1 MPSVHVLCW
10 KECLE
15 VERLSNQ
22 VVIVLDI
29 LFATS
34 TIVHACHEG
43 VDSVWPA
50 VDRAEALVF
59 ASGVSRSVLA
69 GEYLADSLPGF
80 APATPLALANQALRG
95 NTLIY
100 CTTNGTVALRR
111 AGSAAAV
118 YAGAL
123 LNGAALIRHVV
134 REHPAAPV
142 LIVCSGSVGRFN
154 LEDFYGA
161 GHLVAH
167 FMSYA
172 AYDCNDAATAAM
184 LLYRGCDA
192 RTALLTSRVG
202 GMMQQR
208 SLQHEVEYAAQLDVL
223 DVVPR
228 LEGNRLR
235 CSVCPR

>member
-22 VVIVLDI
+22 IVIVLDI

-34 TIVHACHEG
+34 TVVHACHEG

-50 VDRAEALVF
+50 VDRAEALTL
-59 ASGVSRSVLA
+59 AAGMSRPVLA

-80 APATPLALANQALRG
+80 APATPLALGNQALRG

-111 AGSAAAV
+111 AASAAAV

-123 LNGAALIRHVV
+123 LNGAALVEHVV
-134 REHPAAPV
+134 REHPAAAV

-172 AYDCNDAATAAM
+172 GYDTNDAATAAM

-192 RTALLTSRVG
+192 RTALLKSRVG
-202 GMMQQR
+202 RMMQER

-223 DVVPR
+223 NVVPR
-228 LEGNRLR
+228 LAGSCLR
-235 CSVCPR
+235 RVPVS

>member
-1 MPSVHVLCW
+1 MPSIHVLCW

-15 VERLSNQ
+15 VERLNSQ
-22 VVIVLDI
+22 VVIVLDV

-34 TIVHACHEG
+34 TIVYACNEG

-50 VDRAEALVF
+50 VDRAEASAF
-59 ASGVSRSVLA
+59 ASTTSRHLLA

-80 APATPLALANQALRG
+80 APATPLALGNQPLRG

-111 AGSAAAV
+111 AAGAEAV

-123 LNGAALIRHVV
+123 LNGAALVEHVV
-134 REHPAAPV
+134 RQHPAATV

-167 FMSYA
+167 FMSHSGYET
-172 AYDCNDAATAAM
+172 NDAGTAEL

-192 RTALLTSRVG
+192 RTALLSSRVG
-202 GMMQQR
+202 KMMQHR
-208 SLQHEVEYAAQLDVL
+208 SLQHEVEYAAQLDIL
-223 DVVPR
+223 NVVPR
-228 LEGNRLR
+228 LQGDRLR
-235 CSVCPR
+235 RVPASR